1 MAVQAYKALVNVRW
15 RNRESRAFFNV
26 CAGDLVTFDAGDFN
40 EPGGDV
46 TAALTSLEDVLAR
59 GLFEPFDP
67 KHAGDP
73 EHMSRDE
80 LLNIVATYSLGD
92 FQHDT
97 PAEVLRPVVAEYL
110 AGVASATKGA
120 KSESRKVEA

>member
-15 RNRESRAFFNV
+15 RNRESRVLFDV
-26 CAGDLVTFDAGDFN
+26 RAGDLVTFDAGDFN

-46 TAALTSLEDVLAR
+46 TAALTSLEDVLER
-59 GLFEPFDP
+59 GLFAPFDP
-67 KHAGDP
+67 KQAGDP

-80 LLNIVATYSLGD
+80 LLNIVATYDLGD

-97 PAEVLRPVVAEYL
+97 PAEVLRPVVAQYL
-110 AGVASATKGA
+110 EGVAAAATGTKREA
-120 KSESRKVEA
+120 RKVEA